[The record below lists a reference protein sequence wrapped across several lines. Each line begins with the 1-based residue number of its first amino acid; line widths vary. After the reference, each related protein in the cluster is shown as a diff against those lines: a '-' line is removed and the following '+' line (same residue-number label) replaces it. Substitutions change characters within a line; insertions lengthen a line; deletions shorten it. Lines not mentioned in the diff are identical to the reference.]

1 MKGHMC
7 RPDIVVLEGGYPMN
21 LKKNVGDKEKMI
33 RMIAG
38 AVLVVLFLII
48 GSGIRWL
55 FLLLGLIGLATGF
68 LGSCPIYTLLGKNTR
83 DS

>member
-1 MKGHMC
+1 MSRSGT
-7 RPDIVVLEGGYPMN
+7 VVQEGGFPMN
-21 LKKNVGDKEKMI
+21 LKKNVGEKEKMI

-48 GSGIRWL
+48 GGGIRWL
-55 FLLLGLIGLATGF
+55 FLLLGLAGLATGF
-68 LGSCPIYTLLGKNTR
+68 LGSCPVYTLLGKNTR